1 MKKVAYILL
10 LVLFVAA
17 CKKKKSDTDE
27 MIQTPPPSS
36 APTEFSVKTD
46 GTEFSC
52 SNCFSSFLSGGLRGV
67 YFGGKTSGEDLFQFR
82 FNVMPGVGIYTIIFG
97 GNPAMT
103 YVKNNTYY
111 HITSGTLNITAVDT
125 TTNGSIKK
133 LIGTFSGKT
142 DTTLSSQYPI
152 FKLTDG
158 VINLNR

>member
-1 MKKVAYILL
+1 M

-17 CKKKKSDTDE
+17 CKKKKSDIDE
-27 MIQTPPPSS
+27 TIQIPPPS
-36 APTEFSVKTD
+36 AATTEFSVKTD

-52 SNCFSSFLSGGLRGV
+52 SNCFSSFLSGGMRGV
-67 YFGGKTSGEDLFQFR
+67 YFGGKTSGEDVFQFR
-82 FNVMPGVGIYTIIFG
+82 FNVMPSVGTCNLIFG
-97 GNPAMT
+97 SDPAMT

-111 HITSGTLNITAVDT
+111 YITAGTLNITAVDT
-125 TTNGSIKK
+125 STNGSIKK

-158 VINLNR
+158 IINLNR